1 MRARLLN
8 SGLTDVVAGCAKVLI
23 LAHVAGFAAIFA
35 GGEIQQ
41 VCVAFFPDRVG
52 ASWSSW

>member
-41 VCVAFFPDRVG
+41 VCVAFFPD
-52 ASWSSW
+52 